1 MDRRDIEMELKIKF
15 LRDGASLP
23 VRASD
28 GAAAYDIKALLDR
41 DVTINPG
48 CRELIPTGIAIEL
61 PDPGYAALL
70 YSRSGSG
77 IKHGVSLSNSV
88 GVIDSDY
95 RGEIR
100 VGLINL
106 GNSPFIVCNGD
117 RIAQMMIVPIMLPE
131 MKIADTL
138 EDSSR
143 GEGGFG
149 STGQ

>member
-1 MDRRDIEMELKIKF
+1 MELKIKL
-15 LRDGASLP
+15 LRSGASLP

-28 GAAAYDIKALLDR
+28 GAAAYDIRALLDC
-41 DVTINPG
+41 DITVDPG

-61 PDPGYAALL
+61 PGPDYAALL

-77 IKHGVSLSNSV
+77 IKYGVSLSNSV

-100 VGLINL
+100 VGLINH
-106 GNSPFIVCNGD
+106 GASPFTVHNGD

-131 MKIADTL
+131 LKVVDTL
-138 EDSSR
+138 EESAR

-149 STGQ
+149 STGQQ